1 MLYNIVI
8 IVVSIL
14 LIFLLLRYLFYSVN
28 PQMLLYTKSEILDP
42 IKEYSA
48 DYMVINRNSFDNSIL
63 SNLKYPIVFK
73 PDFCHNF
80 AIGVELIHN
89 ETQAQQ
95 YIKDSIDDLI
105 IFQKYHHGPYEG
117 TILYSKHPLTN
128 TVSMSIVERLP
139 SEKDKNTQWLWKNAV
154 SAKKHNY
161 TSKNREDLETE
172 ELKKKIEIISNKL
185 PEFYFGRYDIRF
197 DSYDNLKNGKGFKIL
212 ELNLNPSDTRVSQDK
227 SFFYNFKLVTHL
239 VLKRLEYG
247 FINMLRLKSPSIKD
261 SIKFIEYNIHKL
273 IKCDQAKFY
282 KESYNK
288 KKNFVKKQLQY
299 KLNT

>member
-1 MLYNIVI
+1 MMLYNLILI
-8 IVVSIL
+8 IVSIL

-42 IKEYSA
+42 IRDYSA
-48 DYMVINRNSFDNSIL
+48 DYMVINRNTFDNSIL

-80 AIGVELIHN
+80 ANGVELIHN

-95 YIKDSIDDLI
+95 YINDSIDDLI
-105 IFQKYHHGPYEG
+105 IFQEYHPGPYEG
-117 TILYSKHPLTN
+117 TILYSKHPISN
-128 TVSMSIVERLP
+128 TVSFSVVERLP

-154 SAKKHNY
+154 SAQQHNY
-161 TSKNREDLETE
+161 VSRNREDLETE
-172 ELKKKIEIISNKL
+172 TLKKKIEMISDKL

-197 DSYDNLKNGKGFKIL
+197 DSYDNLKNGEGFKIL

-227 SFFYNFKLVTHL
+227 SFFYNSKLVIQL

-247 FINMLRLKSPSIKD
+247 FINMVRLKSPSIKET
-261 SIKFIEYNIHKL
+261 IKFIKFNIYKL
-273 IKCDQAKFY
+273 IKCDQVKFY
-282 KESYNK
+282 EQSYNK
-288 KKNFVKKQLQY
+288 KKNFLKKKLQI
-299 KLNT
+299 

>member
-1 MLYNIVI
+1 MMLYNLILI
-8 IVVSIL
+8 IVSIL

-42 IKEYSA
+42 IRDYSA
-48 DYMVINRNSFDNSIL
+48 DYMVINRNTFDNSIL

-80 AIGVELIHN
+80 ANGVELIHN

-105 IFQKYHHGPYEG
+105 IFQEYHPGPYEG
-117 TILYSKHPLTN
+117 TILYSKHPISN
-128 TVSMSIVERLP
+128 TVSFSVVERLP

-154 SAKKHNY
+154 SAQQHNY
-161 TSKNREDLETE
+161 VSRNREDLETE
-172 ELKKKIEIISNKL
+172 TLKKKIEMISDKL

-197 DSYDNLKNGKGFKIL
+197 DSYDNLKNGEGFKIL

-227 SFFYNFKLVTHL
+227 SFFYNSKLVIQL

-247 FINMLRLKSPSIKD
+247 FINMVRLKSPSIKET
-261 SIKFIEYNIHKL
+261 IKFIKFNIYKL
-273 IKCDQAKFY
+273 IKCDQVKFY
-282 KESYNK
+282 EQSYNK
-288 KKNFVKKQLQY
+288 KKNFLKKKLQI
-299 KLNT
+299 